1 LKLFSTFL
9 KDTRGNLALASG
21 ILAIPMILAAGTAVD
36 LANANRVSSDLQSA
50 LDAAT
55 MAIAVKVPS
64 GMTDLELQ
72 ALGNE
77 HFNAHLQAADVPAGA
92 LSTLQYV
99 GLSNDAQG
107 VQHIMAKV
115 NYTHQLA
122 LSHLFRDKQVDGLT
136 GIPFELLS
144 RVSVR
149 IGDTACI
156 YALNRTASRA
166 INAGGSTTVV
176 MDGCVLAANSA
187 AADAIYVG
195 GNASVAADCLQSS
208 GGIDA
213 TGGLVT
219 DCAAMRENAWPLPD
233 PFAGFPHPAPPILMS
248 NPKNSDLTVQP
259 GRYRNLSLDGTKTL
273 EPGLYYI
280 EGSLSVKGDISG
292 TGVTFYMADGGV
304 TVNGHAAMALSAP
317 QSGDYAGM
325 LFMAPETNT
334 SAHKFNGTGATELNG
349 YLYFPKGDLSYSGS
363 NSTSSTCLRIVADT
377 VTMTGNSYLKSDC
390 TAELGGREA
399 RVSGP
404 LHFTM

>member
-1 LKLFSTFL
+1 MFLSSFL

-36 LANANRVSSDLQSA
+36 LANANRVSSDLQAA

-64 GMTDLELQ
+64 GMADVELQ

-77 HFNAHLQAADVPAGA
+77 HFNAHLQATDVPANA
-92 LSTLQYV
+92 LSSLQYV
-99 GLSNDAQG
+99 GLSIDEGG

-115 NYTHQLA
+115 NYTHRLVLA
-122 LSHLFRDKQVDGLT
+122 DIFRGEQVDGLT

-149 IGDTACI
+149 IGDTACV
-156 YALNRTASRA
+156 YALNRSAPRA
-166 INAGGSTTVV
+166 IDAGGSTSVT
-176 MDGCVLAANSA
+176 MDGCVLASNSA
-187 AADAIYVG
+187 ADDAIYVG
-195 GNASVAADCLQSS
+195 GNASVTADCLQSS

-213 TGGLVT
+213 TGGLIT
-219 DCAAMRENAWPLPD
+219 DCTAMRENAWPLPD
-233 PFAGFPHPAPPILMS
+233 PFAGFPHPAPPMLLAD
-248 NPKNSDLTVQP
+248 PKKTDVEMQP
-259 GRYRNLSLDGTKTL
+259 GRYRNLTLDGTKTL

-292 TGVTFYMADGGV
+292 TGVTFYMADGAV
-304 TVNGHAAMALSAP
+304 TVNGSAAMAISAP
-317 QSGDYAGM
+317 QSGAYAGM

-334 SAHKFNGTGATELNG
+334 SAHNFNGTGTTELNG
-349 YLYFPKGDLSYSGS
+349 YLYFPKGDLSYSGN
-363 NSTSSTCLRIVADT
+363 NSTSSTCMRIVADT
-377 VTMTGNSYLKSDC
+377 ITMTGNSFLKSDC